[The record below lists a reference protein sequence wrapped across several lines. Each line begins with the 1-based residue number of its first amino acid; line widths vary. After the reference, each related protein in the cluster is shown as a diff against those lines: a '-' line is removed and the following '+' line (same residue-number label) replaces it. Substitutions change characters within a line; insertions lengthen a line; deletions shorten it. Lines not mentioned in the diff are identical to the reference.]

1 MGARGSTRRQRAFV
15 GAAIEVAVLL
25 IAFTVLPFRGDLW
38 WVGALLGSLLL
49 IGIIPLTV
57 RRVRAV
63 LVSER
68 PMIEAGE
75 ALVVLL
81 TMVLVGFAA
90 LYYAMDRLHGQ
101 FSGLDTRLDSMYFTV
116 TTLSTVGFGDI
127 VAVGQKARFAVTVQM
142 LFDLAYI
149 GIAARVLLT
158 AARNRADPGQAA
170 SGR

>member
-1 MGARGSTRRQRAFV
+1 MGATGSTRRRRAGV
-15 GAAIEVAVLL
+15 GAAIQVAVLL
-25 IAFTVLPFRGDLW
+25 VAYAVLPFRGEWW
-38 WVGALLGSLLL
+38 WVGALLGTALLV
-49 IGIIPLTV
+49 GIIPLTV

-68 PMIEAGE
+68 PLVEAAE

-81 TMVLVGFAA
+81 TMLLVGFAA

-127 VAVGQKARFAVTVQM
+127 TAIGQKSRAAVTAQM
-142 LFDLAYI
+142 LFDLAYV

-158 AARNRADPGQAA
+158 AARNRA
-170 SGR
+170 S

>member
-1 MGARGSTRRQRAFV
+1 
-15 GAAIEVAVLL
+15 VLL
-25 IAFTVLPFRGDLW
+25 VAYAVLPFRGEWW
-38 WVGALLGSLLL
+38 WVGALLGTALLV
-49 IGIIPLTV
+49 GIIPLTV

-63 LVSER
+63 LASER
-68 PMIEAGE
+68 PLVEAAE

-81 TMVLVGFAA
+81 TMLLVGFAA

-127 VAVGQKARFAVTVQM
+127 TAIGQKSRAAVTAQM
-142 LFDLAYI
+142 LFDLAYV

-158 AARNRADPGQAA
+158 AARNRA
-170 SGR
+170 R

>member
-1 MGARGSTRRQRAFV
+1 MGATGSTRRRRAGV
-15 GAAIEVAVLL
+15 GAAIQVAVLVV
-25 IAFTVLPFRGDLW
+25 AYAVLPFRGEWW
-38 WVGALLGSLLL
+38 WVGALLGTALLV
-49 IGIIPLTV
+49 GIIPLTV

-68 PMIEAGE
+68 PLVEAAE

-81 TMVLVGFAA
+81 TMLLVGFAA

-127 VAVGQKARFAVTVQM
+127 TAIGQKSRAAVTAQM
-142 LFDLAYI
+142 LFDLAYV

-158 AARNRADPGQAA
+158 AARNRA
-170 SGR
+170 R

>member
-1 MGARGSTRRQRAFV
+1 MGATGSTRRRRAGV
-15 GAAIEVAVLL
+15 GAAIQVAVLVV
-25 IAFTVLPFRGDLW
+25 AYAVLPFRGEWW
-38 WVGALLGSLLL
+38 WVGALLGTALLV
-49 IGIIPLTV
+49 GIIPLTV

-68 PMIEAGE
+68 PLVEAAE

-81 TMVLVGFAA
+81 TMLLVGFAA

-127 VAVGQKARFAVTVQM
+127 TAIGQKSRAAVTAQM
-142 LFDLAYI
+142 LFDLAYV

-158 AARNRADPGQAA
+158 AARNRA
-170 SGR
+170 S

>member
-1 MGARGSTRRQRAFV
+1 
-15 GAAIEVAVLL
+15 
-25 IAFTVLPFRGDLW
+25 
-38 WVGALLGSLLL
+38 
-49 IGIIPLTV
+49 V

-68 PMIEAGE
+68 PLVEAAE

-81 TMVLVGFAA
+81 TMLLVGFAA

-127 VAVGQKARFAVTVQM
+127 TAIGQKSRAAVTAQM
-142 LFDLAYI
+142 LFDLAYV

-158 AARNRADPGQAA
+158 AARNRA
-170 SGR
+170 R

>member
-1 MGARGSTRRQRAFV
+1 MGATGSTRRRRAGV
-15 GAAIEVAVLL
+15 GAAIQVAVLVV
-25 IAFTVLPFRGDLW
+25 AYAVLPFRGEWW
-38 WVGALLGSLLL
+38 WVGALLGTALLV
-49 IGIIPLTV
+49 GIIPLTV

-63 LVSER
+63 LASER
-68 PMIEAGE
+68 PLVEAAE

-81 TMVLVGFAA
+81 TMLLVGFAA

-127 VAVGQKARFAVTVQM
+127 TAIGQKSRAAVTAQM
-142 LFDLAYI
+142 LFDLAYV

-158 AARNRADPGQAA
+158 AARNRA
-170 SGR
+170 R

>member
-1 MGARGSTRRQRAFV
+1 MGATGSTRRRRAGV
-15 GAAIEVAVLL
+15 GAAIQVAVLL
-25 IAFTVLPFRGDLW
+25 VAYAVLPFRGEWW
-38 WVGALLGSLLL
+38 WVGALLGTALLV
-49 IGIIPLTV
+49 GIIPLTV

-68 PMIEAGE
+68 PLVEAAE

-81 TMVLVGFAA
+81 TMLLVGFAA

-127 VAVGQKARFAVTVQM
+127 TAIGQKSRAAVTAQM
-142 LFDLAYI
+142 LFDLAYV

-158 AARNRADPGQAA
+158 AARNRA
-170 SGR
+170 R

>member
-1 MGARGSTRRQRAFV
+1 MGATGSSRRRRAGV
-15 GAAIEVAVLL
+15 GAAIQVAVLL
-25 IAFTVLPFRGDLW
+25 VAYAVLPFRGEWW
-38 WVGALLGSLLL
+38 WVGALLGTALLV
-49 IGIIPLTV
+49 GIIPLTV

-68 PMIEAGE
+68 PLVEAAE

-81 TMVLVGFAA
+81 TMLLVGFAA

-127 VAVGQKARFAVTVQM
+127 TAIGQKSRAAVTAQM
-142 LFDLAYI
+142 LFDLAYV

-158 AARNRADPGQAA
+158 AARNRA
-170 SGR
+170 R